1 MTNPAKGSYVSVTT
15 LANALSRAVASTLMS
30 GPLFARMD
38 EGKLVLFD
46 YDGKQIGVVL
56 PERSS

>member
-1 MTNPAKGSYVSVTT
+1 MTNLAKGSYVSVTT
-15 LANALSRAVASTLMS
+15 LANALTQAVLSTER